1 MISQAKKYVSEVILM
16 RKFIANLFL
25 SGLVLVSGTA
35 YAEGDIDTDR
45 KVVLTNAED
54 LIFKIENG
62 EEVVYDKDNHP
73 YYGAIILPD
82 EANRKTTYMYV
93 EGKKHGVAISRF
105 VNGKIELETTYA
117 NGKKNGD
124 EILFFFNEKPKYK
137 KTYKDDLLDGEE
149 FLYYQNGQIKK
160 ISHYKNGK
168 LNGAV
173 TYYNENG
180 EVTQTEAYK
189 DGKKNGLARVVE
201 ENVIREE
208 IPYING
214 KREGT
219 YKTYSSEG
227 SRREI
232 PYKNDKKEGE
242 GKIYSPNNLLLE
254 SVVYANDKRNGL
266 YKKYF
271 TSGKLASAENY
282 KDDVKNGVS
291 RFFDSEGKLT
301 SVSYYIDGVEM
312 ANVQIEKRSDLKN
325 IQDSIFDKQF
335 NKYSNKKNL
344 WYKILWLA
352 LNLDKPETLEILERE
367 MKMYAVDIDDI
378 RIYKRWSG
386 SQFESE
392 NTQLFF
398 GLSPLDY
405 AINVSAPIDT
415 LQKFVGQYDEKNS
428 RGLTALRD
436 AVRLNKTD
444 MVKFLLLHNADLTET
459 DNDGNDILMY
469 AVITNSPIEMIE
481 DIIAAGGDVNTQN
494 SLEQTPLAVALAQK
508 NTELVK
514 LLIKSGANVK
524 MSDGQ
529 DILHYAY
536 DKKVPLD
543 TLKELIDSG
552 IDINTVDAEG
562 NNLLLKALKNNDEKT
577 ALFAL
582 ENGAD
587 INQKDNEGET
597 AVSYVLFNKTS
608 PQITDKIFALDY
620 NVENKLEKQN
630 KMVWK
635 VLMEQDKFDLLK
647 KTWDKMP
654 DVSRTPDAFGEIPVK
669 VALAVQDKP
678 ELHKLALSYIEKAD
692 SDFVWA
698 AVRDKNIEL
707 LKFLLNKEADV
718 NSTNGDGD
726 TLLIYMVKNGYDL
739 KFIELIKTKDLDFE
753 VRNAD
758 NKTALDIAIEQ
769 NHHDL
774 AEYLLKSGA
783 KLTDANNINLFIT
796 NAKPSQN
803 TMVLLL
809 LKYMPKID
817 MTNPE
822 NKSLLV
828 GAVKNL
834 NLEFFQYLSEQ
845 DNPDY
850 TITDENGNSLLLCS
864 ADYFAV
870 ADANEDKKAM
880 QDNFINIVKTLLKN
894 GLDINMRNYN
904 GETLLIKLAQNC
916 GSEYDELAK
925 FLIDNGADVQA
936 KDQYN
941 KTAADYRQAE

>member
-1 MISQAKKYVSEVILM
+1 M
-16 RKFIANLFL
+16 RKFIAKLFL
-25 SGLVLVSGTA
+25 SGLVLVSGAA
-35 YAEGDIDTDR
+35 YAEENIDAGR
-45 KVVLTNAED
+45 KVILSNAED
-54 LIFKIENG
+54 LIFKTENG
-62 EEVVYDKDNHP
+62 EEIVYDKDNHP
-73 YYGAIILPD
+73 YYGAVILPD
-82 EANRKTTYMYV
+82 DANRKTTYMYV

-137 KTYKDDLLDGEE
+137 KTYKDDMLNGEE

-160 ISHYKNGK
+160 VSHYKNGK

-189 DGKKNGLARVVE
+189 DGKKNGLARVVDK
-201 ENVIREE
+201 NVIREE

-232 PYKNDKKEGE
+232 PYRNDKKEGE
-242 GKIYSPNNLLLE
+242 GKIYSPNNMLLE

-271 TSGKLASAENY
+271 ASGKLASAENY

-352 LNLDKPETLEILERE
+352 LNLDQPETLDAMEKE

-392 NTQLFF
+392 NAQLFF

-405 AINVSAPIDT
+405 AINVSAPTET
-415 LQKFVGQYDEKNS
+415 LQKFVGNFDEKNS
-428 RGLTALRD
+428 RGMTALRD

-481 DIIAAGGDVNTQN
+481 DIIAAGGDVNTKN
-494 SLEQTPLAVALAQK
+494 SLEQTPLSAALAQK
-508 NTELVK
+508 NAELVK

-524 MSDGQ
+524 MPDGQ
-529 DILHYAY
+529 NILHYAY
-536 DKKVPLD
+536 EKKVPLD

-552 IDINTVDAEG
+552 IDINAVDAEG
-562 NNLLLKALKNNDEKT
+562 DNLLLKALKNNDEQT
-577 ALFAL
+577 VLFAL

-597 AVSYVLFNKTS
+597 AVSYVLFHKVS
-608 PQITDKIFALDY
+608 PQIADKIFALDY
-620 NVENKLEKQN
+620 DIENKLAKQN

-635 VLMEQDKFDLLK
+635 VLMEQDKLDLLK

-654 DVSRTPDAFGEIPVK
+654 DVSRTPDAMGEIPVK

-678 ELHKLALSYIEKAD
+678 ELHKLALSYIKKAD
-692 SDFVWA
+692 SDFVWD
-698 AVRDKNIEL
+698 AVREKNLDL
-707 LKFLLNKEADV
+707 LKYLLSKEADV
-718 NSTNGDGD
+718 NSKNGDGD
-726 TLLIYMVKNGYDL
+726 TLLIYMVKNGYDV
-739 KFIELIKTKDLDFE
+739 KFIELIKTKELDFE
-753 VRNAD
+753 AKNAD
-758 NKTALDIAIEQ
+758 NKTALDVAIEK
-769 NHHDL
+769 NNPDL
-774 AEYLLKSGA
+774 TEYLLKSGA
-783 KLTDANNINLFIT
+783 KITNKDSINSYIT
-796 NAKPSQN
+796 NAKPSQKA
-803 TMVLLL
+803 MVVLL
-809 LKYMPKID
+809 LKYMPKTD

-822 NKSLLV
+822 NKLLLV
-828 GAVKNL
+828 DAVKNL
-834 NLEFFQYLSEQ
+834 NLDFFQYLSAQE
-845 DNPDY
+845 NPDY
-850 TITDENGNSLLLCS
+850 TVTDGNGNSLLLCS

-870 ADANEDKKAM
+870 AGDDDDKKTM
-880 QDNFINIVKTLLKN
+880 QDSFINIVKTLLKN
-894 GLDINMRNYN
+894 GLDINMRNDN
-904 GETLLIKLAQNC
+904 GETVLIKLAQNC

-925 FLIDNGADVQA
+925 FLIANGADAQA

-941 KTAADYRQAE
+941 KTAADYRQSDEEQVEDKAE